1 MPVRI
6 KSKTRL
12 QGSVTPS
19 ALNTETD
26 IVNLADQS
34 DDYILEGQ
42 ISLQNLASA
51 DTAIVRTYIAVDGTN
66 QKKTD
71 ELTFSGALDIPV
83 VRIPAV
89 TLAYNAKFRL
99 TVTQTAGATLKAF
112 PYTIIYQVMETI

>member
-6 KSKTRL
+6 RAKTRL

-19 ALNTETD
+19 ALDTETN
-26 IVNLADQS
+26 IVNLADQT
-34 DDYILEGQ
+34 DDYIVEGQ
-42 ISLQNLASA
+42 ISLQNLASG
-51 DTAIVRTYIAVDGTN
+51 DTVIVRTYVAVDGTN

-71 ELTFSGALDIPV
+71 EKTFSGVQDISV

-99 TVTQTAGATLKAF
+99 TVTQTAGTLRAY
-112 PYTIIYQVMETI
+112 PYTVIYQIMETI